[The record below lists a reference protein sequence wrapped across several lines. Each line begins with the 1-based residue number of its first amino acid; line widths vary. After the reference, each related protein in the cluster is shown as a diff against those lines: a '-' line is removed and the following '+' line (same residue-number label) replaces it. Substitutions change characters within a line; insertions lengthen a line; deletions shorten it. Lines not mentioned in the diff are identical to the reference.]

1 LWYCDQTTSPFGE
14 TVTPQIRVAEIQH
27 RYGPG
32 HIVSRFITEAAPEL
46 LAAVQRTE
54 QRMAAVVASQPR

>member
-1 LWYCDQTTSPFGE
+1 
-14 TVTPQIRVAEIQH
+14 VEIQH

-54 QRMAAVVASQPR
+54 QRTAAVVAS